1 MCNYG
6 SLSPEFLRPG
16 CNPTKHPATQ
26 QANEDSREESGPV
39 GDSFVAIA
47 QASSMAKD
55 DRDWRVPNAPTRSLR
70 GLLIMAAALIR
81 RSATHPILG
90 LLRADIRELKEMR
103 FQ

>member
-1 MCNYG
+1 
-6 SLSPEFLRPG
+6 
-16 CNPTKHPATQ
+16 
-26 QANEDSREESGPV
+26 
-39 GDSFVAIA
+39 
-47 QASSMAKD
+47 MAKD
-55 DRDWRVPNAPTRSLR
+55 DWDWHVPNAPRRSLR